1 MDRVT
6 SEKIQIALIEDSQ
19 RFRSNLNKY
28 FDLTERFNVVFAADS
43 VESGLVQLE
52 KKESVD
58 ILLLDI
64 GLPGMSGLEG
74 IKYFKELKPELDI
87 VMLTSYEEEQ
97 KILKALC
104 SGATSYISKRSS
116 LSDISSALQVVQSGG
131 SFMSPSIAREIVT
144 YFSKGQ
150 VKAKTEVLTPR
161 QTEIMELM
169 INGNTYSSI
178 ASNLSVSTETVKS
191 HIKKIY
197 VNLHVNNKAQAI
209 AKYIRK

>member
-1 MDRVT
+1 MGGMT
-6 SEKIQIALIEDSQ
+6 PNKIQIALIEDNV
-19 RFRSNLNKY
+19 RFRTNLNIY
-28 FDLTERFNVVFAADS
+28 FELIGEFNVVFVADS
-43 VESGLVQLE
+43 VEAGLIQLE
-52 KKESVD
+52 
-58 ILLLDI
+58 LH
-64 GLPGMSGLEG
+64 
-74 IKYFKELKPELDI
+74 
-87 VMLTSYEEEQ
+87 LTSYEEEE

-116 LSDISSALQVVQSGG
+116 LEDISSALQVVHSGG

-150 VKAKTEVLTPR
+150 VKEKEEILTPR

-169 INGNTYSSI
+169 IHGNTYSSI
-178 ASNLSVSTETVKS
+178 AKNLAVSTETIKS

-209 AKYIRK
+209 AKYMSN

>member
-1 MDRVT
+1 MT
-6 SEKIQIALIEDSQ
+6 ANKIPIALVEDNM
-19 RFRSNLNKY
+19 RFRTNLNKY
-28 FDLTERFNVVFAADS
+28 FDLTENFSVVFAADS
-43 VESGLVQLE
+43 VESGLVELE
-52 KKESVD
+52 QHKDVK

-74 IKYFKELKPELDI
+74 IKFFKELKPDLDI

-104 SGATSYISKRSS
+104 AGATSYISKRSS
-116 LSDISSALQVVQSGG
+116 LSDISSALKVVESGG

-150 VKAKTEVLTPR
+150 IKAKEEVLTPR

-178 ASNLSVSTETVKS
+178 AQNLSVSPETVKS

-197 VNLHVNNKAQAI
+197 TNLHVNNKAQAI
-209 AKYIRK
+209 AKYMSN